1 MDVTSTEAPSPDHPD
16 DLDGYGLGRAALIYL
31 YLDEPAGT
39 LTPAQIAATFGYD
52 GEELTRSMLDDEEQA
67 QMAAAEA
74 ASARRAGAAPEDV
87 EVDLH
92 EAREWANSA
101 QVKRLA
107 LVWLHAH
114 PDISVE
120 VPDLT
125 DELRA
130 VRDADWAWIA
140 ALRRQPDTATE
151 DTPEVQQRRAE
162 RDAAVAAMRARLV
175 AAVPA

>member
-1 MDVTSTEAPSPDHPD
+1 MTSIEAPSPDHPD
-16 DLDGYGLGRAALIYL
+16 DLDGYGLGQAALTYL

-39 LTPAQIAATFGYD
+39 LTPAQIAATFDYD

-67 QMAAAEA
+67 QMAAASA
-74 ASARRAGAAPEDV
+74 ASARRAGDDPEGV
-87 EVDLH
+87 EVELH

-101 QVKRLA
+101 QLKRLA
-107 LVWLHAH
+107 LVWLHDH
-114 PDISVE
+114 PDIRVE

-125 DELRA
+125 EELRA
-130 VRDADWAWIA
+130 VRLADWAWTA
-140 ALRRQPDTATE
+140 ALRQAHIGGE
-151 DTPEVQQRRAE
+151 DDPAVQRLRAE